1 MSKAEREKKHQINIA
16 RRADIAAD
24 NKALNAD
31 ANADISGQGASIAK
45 KTSAQELLGDIM
57 GNSQKT
63 SSGQQFL

>member
-1 MSKAEREKKHQINIA
+1 MDADSAWMIGTIVAEKGM
-16 RRADIAAD
+16 
-24 NKALNAD
+24 LSMNAD
-31 ANADISGQGASIAK
+31 ANADISGQGASTAK